1 MGGVVSSIFGGGSS
15 KSSSSSSTSNNVTV
29 NPTTNV
35 DIDFDLDSLANAIK
49 QGNEEQIKIE
59 LIKAKLEQEKAKL
72 EQENTNAI
80 IKAQNDEN
88 AIYKTF
94 TENIKGLGTV
104 ALIGGGYY
112 LFIHK
117 KRKGKN

>member
-1 MGGVVSSIFGGGSS
+1 MGGISSIFGGGSS

-49 QGNEEQIKIE
+49 QGNEEQVKIE
-59 LIKAKLEQEKAKL
+59 LIKAKLQ
-72 EQENTNAI
+72 QQNTNAI
-80 IKAQNDEN
+80 IQAQNEEN

-94 TENIKGLGTV
+94 TENIKGLGTI

-112 LFIHK
+112 LFFHK